1 MVRAFFH
8 ITKYPL
14 MGMTDYLE
22 TAAVAVL
29 ELLAAAT
36 GTRVVRARHLLGT
49 VGRVVGLLRRL
60 AGVVAGGSLL
70 GLTCL
75 LELTL
80 GVEILLLLYILLAVF
95 LLLCLLDLLGRLHLG
110 DLAAHEDACRAVV
123 HIVDHVVPELDA
135 LQLEDQQRIFLLIA
149 GVLDRVAELVE
160 QTEVLLP
167 VVVDDVK
174 EDDLLKLLDDR
185 LALGVVGLP

>member
-1 MVRAFFH
+1 
-8 ITKYPL
+8 

-36 GTRVVRARHLLGT
+36 GARVVRARHLLGT

-70 GLTCL
+70 GLACL

-80 GVEILLLLYILLAVF
+80 SVEILLLLDILLAVF
-95 LLLCLLDLLGRLHLG
+95 LLLGLLDLLGRLHLG
-110 DLAAHEDACRAVV
+110 DLAA
-123 HIVDHVVPELDA
+123 IMLSQS
-135 LQLEDQQRIFLLIA
+135 LTLSN
-149 GVLDRVAELVE
+149 
-160 QTEVLLP
+160 
-167 VVVDDVK
+167 
-174 EDDLLKLLDDR
+174 LKISS
-185 LALGVVGLP
+185 GSFCS